1 MEWDA
6 FFASDLIGAYKPSKE
21 AYQTAI
27 KALELKPSE
36 CIMVA
41 AHVYDLKAAAHK

>member
-21 AYQTAI
+21 TYQTAI

-41 AHVYDLKAAAHK
+41 AHVYDLKAAARK